1 VNNQLVPLAR
11 MVLTLA
17 KGAAFAAGGFAALL
31 GGGLVCIASTVG
43 VCAAVC
49 VLLYGAGH
57 LFAYVFGVGFMWGLV
72 TACWLLL
79 VAPIVGALVH
89 DVWMIRR
96 LAVAKGS
103 LTSEL

>member
-1 VNNQLVPLAR
+1 
-11 MVLTLA
+11 VLTVA
-17 KGAAFAAGGFAALL
+17 KGAAFAVAGFAALL

-43 VCAAVC
+43 LCAAVC

-57 LFAYVFGVGFMWGLV
+57 LFAYVFGFGFMWGLV

-79 VAPIVGALVH
+79 GPVIGALVH
-89 DVWMIRR
+89 DLWMIRR
-96 LAVAKGS
+96 LAAANGS

>member
-1 VNNQLVPLAR
+1 
-11 MVLTLA
+11 MVLA
-17 KGAAFAAGGFAALL
+17 VARGAAFAVAGFAALL
-31 GGGLVCIASTVG
+31 GGGLVCIVSTVG

-57 LFAYVFGVGFMWGLV
+57 LFAYAFGFGFMWGLV

-79 VAPIVGALVH
+79 VPPVAGALAP

-96 LAVAKGS
+96 LAAANGS

>member
-1 VNNQLVPLAR
+1 
-11 MVLTLA
+11 MVLTVA
-17 KGAAFAAGGFAALL
+17 KGAAFAIAGVAALL

-43 VCAAVC
+43 LCAAVC

-57 LFAYVFGVGFMWGLV
+57 LFAYVFGFGFIWGLV

-79 VAPIVGALVH
+79 VAPVAGALVH

-96 LAVAKGS
+96 LAAVKAS

>member
-1 VNNQLVPLAR
+1 VPRAR
-11 MVLTLA
+11 MVLTVA
-17 KGAAFAAGGFAALL
+17 KGTAFAVAGFAALL

-43 VCAAVC
+43 VCGAVC

-57 LFAYVFGVGFMWGLV
+57 LFVYVFGFGFMWGLV

-79 VAPIVGALVH
+79 VAPVVGALVH

-96 LAVAKGS
+96 LAAAQGS